1 MIKAPENAS
10 VEAGEEAVFSCVV
23 GGDPSP
29 QITWVRQGGRV
40 SYVPASEEDA
50 AVLRIKNVSEAEA
63 GKYVCQAENIAGE
76 LTSPAF
82 LSIQVPPVLVIRP
95 QDKVVRLGDDVVL
108 QCKVD
113 PQQDALLFWQ
123 ISGTAKSFLPGT
135 KEDNLSVDKMGNLHI
150 GKWSRLY
157 ILLY

>member
-29 QITWVRQGGRV
+29 QISWVRQGGRV
-40 SYVPASEEDA
+40 SYIPASEEDA

-63 GKYVCQAENIAGE
+63 GKYVCHAENIAGE

-82 LSIQVPPVLVIRP
+82 LKIQVRKEEILS
-95 QDKVVRLGDDVVL
+95 LGVSL
-108 QCKVD
+108 
-113 PQQDALLFWQ
+113 
-123 ISGTAKSFLPGT
+123 
-135 KEDNLSVDKMGNLHI
+135 
-150 GKWSRLY
+150 
-157 ILLY
+157 